1 MEINYDIIIKYLTKS
16 VNNFSNKKHILT
28 YIENMNNKF
37 SSLLQNKF
45 YKYGITNVDDK
56 NINISFNMSLLTLI
70 NKTFLSLS
78 QKEELEGLNI
88 FKEFLNNKLNS
99 FTPSNYLLLELEK
112 NKLKTTDL
120 TNNIDNLYFQY
131 IVEILNINLLIFD
144 FENEEIYSMY
154 PDQKLNPWKPI
165 LLLAKYKDWWEPIIN
180 EIKSKRLF
188 SYNDN
193 QIKKILNENKI
204 KYYLNTRE
212 YKINDNLMDIINDL
226 KPKDNIHVN
235 KKEDSNETFIKCEN
249 NENELN
255 KLTKNQLSDMCKS
268 KNIKIT
274 TKMLK
279 KELIDLILNN

>member
-1 MEINYDIIIKYLTKS
+1 
-16 VNNFSNKKHILT
+16 
-28 YIENMNNKF
+28 
-37 SSLLQNKF
+37 
-45 YKYGITNVDDK
+45 
-56 NINISFNMSLLTLI
+56 
-70 NKTFLSLS
+70 LSLS